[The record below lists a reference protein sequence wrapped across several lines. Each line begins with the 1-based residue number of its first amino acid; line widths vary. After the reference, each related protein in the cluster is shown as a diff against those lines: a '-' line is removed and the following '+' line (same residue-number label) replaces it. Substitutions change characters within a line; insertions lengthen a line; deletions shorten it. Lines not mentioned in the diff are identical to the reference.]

1 MNSGSFNPRDYRKF
15 SGVVDY
21 KEEIERHGY
30 KVPLQF
36 FIAVSNIM
44 KKKKISFGEA
54 CELLEDNE
62 YLIWDGSDIR
72 PLRSRSS
79 EPTNSQFSKRK
90 QYRSNNA

>member
-15 SGVVDY
+15 SGFVEY

-44 KKKKISFGEA
+44 KK
-54 CELLEDNE
+54 
-62 YLIWDGSDIR
+62 
-72 PLRSRSS
+72 
-79 EPTNSQFSKRK
+79 RK
-90 QYRSNNA
+90 LVLAKPVNY